1 MVVGV
6 NGVGK
11 TTTIGKLAANHKGVK
26 LNIYYTPTVLTTNSL
41 VFDQKLMRKWWK
53 SGFNYAKSKQEEI
66 MSEFRPD
73 VLTDKEIEELCDN
86 FEKDFSKMPK
96 KHPLYLEVVKL
107 LIDMGIE
114 LYNNNDEGDEGDEKN
129 EGDEYLECYDNFNP
143 MKMVEI
149 IKDDEKVI

>member
-1 MVVGV
+1 MSDL
-6 NGVGK
+6 NEMPEIWK
-11 TTTIGKLAANHKGVK
+11 EFFDLRKK
-26 LNIYYTPTVLTTNSL
+26 LNSMPNTTFKEVMN
-41 VFDQKLMRKWWK
+41 
-53 SGFNYAKSKQEEI
+53 NTI
-66 MSEFRPD
+66 
-73 VLTDKEIEELCDN
+73 TDKEIEELCDN

-143 MKMVEI
+143 MEMVEV